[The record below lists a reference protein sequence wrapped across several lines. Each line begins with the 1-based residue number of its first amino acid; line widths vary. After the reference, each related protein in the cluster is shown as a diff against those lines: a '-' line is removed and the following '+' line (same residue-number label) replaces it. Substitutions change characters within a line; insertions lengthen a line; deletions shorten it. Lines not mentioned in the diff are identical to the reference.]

1 MSSTL
6 LQHSRLHGRPCDL
19 RIRDGRV
26 AELRFRDEP
35 GTPDLAPVAGE
46 EVLVG
51 GMITPPLAEPHVHLD
66 AALLGPRAP
75 NRSGTLREGIANW
88 SRLRPTLTVDDVV
101 DRARRTVAMYRDWG
115 CLRVR
120 THVDT
125 GSRLAV
131 ETLLGLRSELAVEGT
146 ELQVVAFP
154 QEGIL
159 RAPGQRQAWEE
170 AVALGCDAV
179 GAIPHYERTTEECW
193 ESVRMAFA
201 LAERQGC
208 AVDLHCDETD
218 DPGSRN
224 LEVVCAQT
232 LDRGMQGKVVAGHCT
247 SMHSQ
252 PDAYADKVCRLVAQA
267 DVMVVC
273 NPLDNVVL
281 QGRYDGYPKR
291 RGLTRVDELWE
302 VGATVGIGHDS
313 VMDPWYRLGTANL
326 MDAASMAVH
335 VCQLTAEA
343 QLQRAVRT
351 LFDENHGPWGGPPP
365 IAKGQPARL
374 LWWAQD
380 DEIEVLRLRPRPRV
394 FDGT

>member
-1 MSSTL
+1 M
-6 LQHSRLHGRPCDL
+6 
-19 RIRDGRV
+19 
-26 AELRFRDEP
+26 
-35 GTPDLAPVAGE
+35 
-46 EVLVG
+46 
-51 GMITPPLAEPHVHLD
+51 
-66 AALLGPRAP
+66 
-75 NRSGTLREGIANW
+75 
-88 SRLRPTLTVDDVV
+88 
-101 DRARRTVAMYRDWG
+101 
-115 CLRVR
+115 
-120 THVDT
+120 
-125 GSRLAV
+125 
-131 ETLLGLRSELAVEGT
+131 
-146 ELQVVAFP
+146 
-154 QEGIL
+154 
-159 RAPGQRQAWEE
+159 
-170 AVALGCDAV
+170 
-179 GAIPHYERTTEECW
+179 
-193 ESVRMAFA
+193 
-201 LAERQGC
+201 
-208 AVDLHCDETD
+208 
-218 DPGSRN
+218 
-224 LEVVCAQT
+224 
-232 LDRGMQGKVVAGHCT
+232 VAGHCT